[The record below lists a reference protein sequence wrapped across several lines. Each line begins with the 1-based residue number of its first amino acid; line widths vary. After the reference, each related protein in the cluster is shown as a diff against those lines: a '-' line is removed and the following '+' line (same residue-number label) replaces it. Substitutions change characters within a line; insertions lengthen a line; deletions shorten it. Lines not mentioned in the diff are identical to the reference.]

1 VRYIPHSKAD
11 VQAMLEK
18 VGAKSVDELFDQIPS
33 ALRFRGELNL
43 PAAMSEAELTAHLE
57 ALAGPAPANGLTSF
71 LGAGAYCHH
80 VPPAVDQLL
89 LRSEFYTAYTPYQ
102 PEVSQG
108 TLQGIFEFQ
117 TMVCRILGMD
127 VANASM
133 YDGATAMTEAALMAR
148 RVKGREKIVVSA
160 GVHPEYRETLATYL
174 RAADDGAP
182 KLVIVDI
189 DDKTG
194 ATPLAA
200 LEAVVDADT
209 ACIVVGYPNFFGVAE
224 RVDEIAKIANA
235 AGALLVT
242 ATSEPF
248 AFGVLAPPG
257 ALGVDIATCEG
268 QALGVPVSFGGPG
281 VGLFAIRNDKNLL
294 RQMPGRLIGQTVDS
308 KGETGYVLTL
318 STREQHIRREKA
330 TSNICSNQGLC
341 ALSVA
346 INLSLLGKSGFAEV
360 AQSCLA
366 RAEYLKK
373 GVAAIPGLSLRFA
386 GPTFNEFAVRAD
398 GRKAARILEGM
409 EKNGFL
415 AGVDLGRFSSALDDS
430 FLVAVTECVSRE
442 KLDGYL
448 RALADVIG
456 AKGA

>member
-1 VRYIPHSKAD
+1 VRYIPHSKTD
-11 VQAMLEK
+11 IQVMLEK
-18 VGAKSVDELFDQIPS
+18 VGAKSVDELFEQIPS
-33 ALRFRGELNL
+33 ALRFKGELNL
-43 PAAMSEAELTAHLE
+43 PNAMSEAELAAHLE
-57 ALAGPAPANGLTSF
+57 DLAGAAPAEGLSSF

-80 VPPAVDQLL
+80 VSPAVDQLL

-108 TLQGIFEFQ
+108 TLQAIFEFQ
-117 TMVCRILGMD
+117 TMVCRILGME

-160 GVHPEYRETLATYL
+160 GVHPEYLETLVTYL
-174 RAADDGAP
+174 KAADKGAP
-182 KLVIVDI
+182 NLVIVDI
-189 DDKTG
+189 DDRTG
-194 ATPLAA
+194 ETPRAA
-200 LEAVVDADT
+200 LEAVVDSET
-209 ACIVVGYPNFFGVAE
+209 ACVIVGYPNFFGVAE
-224 RVDEIAKIANA
+224 RIDEIAKVASA
-235 AGALLVT
+235 AGALTVT
-242 ATSEPF
+242 STSEPF
-248 AFGVLAPPG
+248 AFGVLTPPG
-257 ALGVDIATCEG
+257 ALGADISTCEG

-281 VGLFAIRNDKNLL
+281 LGLFTIRNDKNLL
-294 RQMPGRLIGQTVDS
+294 RQIPGRLIGQTVDT

-346 INLSLLGKSGFAEV
+346 INLSLLGKAGFKEV

-373 GVAAIPGLSLRFA
+373 GIAAIPGLSLRFS
-386 GPTFNEFAVRAD
+386 GSTFNEFAIRAE
-398 GRKAARILEGM
+398 GRKAAQILDGM
-409 EKNGFL
+409 EKKGFL
-415 AGVDLGRFSSALDDS
+415 AGVDLGRFSSRLADS
-430 FLVAVTECVSRE
+430 FLVSVTECISRE

-448 RALADVIG
+448 GALREVAG
-456 AKGA
+456 TKSA